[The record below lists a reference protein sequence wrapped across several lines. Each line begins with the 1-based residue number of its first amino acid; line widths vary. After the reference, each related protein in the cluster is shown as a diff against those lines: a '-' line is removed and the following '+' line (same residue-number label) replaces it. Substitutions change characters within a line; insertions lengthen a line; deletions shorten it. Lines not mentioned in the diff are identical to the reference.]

1 MNCKEFQRQI
11 TGFLN
16 DELDVQSL
24 EVFLD
29 HVESCKN
36 CREELTIQFLVETG
50 TRRLEDGTTF
60 NLKYELDN
68 LMQNA
73 RQRLNFRKRLQ
84 KMAFALHIIAIIE
97 IIVVVT
103 LSIVL

>member
-29 HVESCKN
+29 HVEACKN

-60 NLKYELDN
+60 NLQHELD
-68 LMQNA
+68 MMMHNA
-73 RQRLNFRKRLQ
+73 WQRLRFRKRLQ
-84 KMAFALHIIAIIE
+84 KIALALHVIVMIE

-103 LSIVL
+103 LNVVL